1 MRQSRSEPSVTASGY
16 RTSFISEVLQTCR
29 GASQREGAG
38 CTHSGHRTTGDRRVR
53 AWGECK
59 QTNCARR
66 ALRSRNPWDQF
77 SGRLDDARFRRF
89 GMIAAGAHSGVSDQQ
104 RSPSA
109 PSGKL
114 SRKSV
119 LDLVESDELSAGAKK
134 RIEMREL
141 RRSGV
146 YRFIDDPSS
155 GYGAFLFSI
164 AVFAMVLASVVT
176 LCLQVRR
183 PCETRML
190 IHG

>member
-1 MRQSRSEPSVTASGY
+1 
-16 RTSFISEVLQTCR
+16 
-29 GASQREGAG
+29 
-38 CTHSGHRTTGDRRVR
+38 
-53 AWGECK
+53 
-59 QTNCARR
+59 
-66 ALRSRNPWDQF
+66 
-77 SGRLDDARFRRF
+77 
-89 GMIAAGAHSGVSDQQ
+89 MIAAGAHSGGSAQQ

-114 SRKSV
+114 PRKSV

-134 RIEMREL
+134 RIERREL